1 MKKNTTTV
9 KTPALTTKASTSPKA
24 AKQASEAVVKTAVK
38 ETSSTTPVIKAQ
50 PEVAVT
56 IAEKTPETTAAKTT
70 KASAKPKPVKKA
82 PVVNTEPVASVPAIT
97 MHDRIG
103 LTAGAIWHYL
113 AEQGSTSVVKLVNAI
128 PEQEDVIQRSI
139 GWLAMEGKITFAVVD
154 YLEVIVLKD

>member
-1 MKKNTTTV
+1 MKKTTTTA

-24 AKQASEAVVKTAVK
+24 VVKTAAK
-38 ETSSTTPVIKAQ
+38 EAPSTTPVTKA
-50 PEVAVT
+50 PPVVPVT
-56 IAEKTPETTAAKTT
+56 PVETTLETPAAKTT
-70 KASAKPKPVKKA
+70 KTSAKPKPVKKA